1 MEGCQSNPV
10 GVPRIPNIA
19 VGIAGW
25 LGVADGDISQNKGV
39 GVFRYSEAS

>member
-10 GVPRIPNIA
+10 GVPNIA

-39 GVFRYSEAS
+39 GVFRYSEAQAS